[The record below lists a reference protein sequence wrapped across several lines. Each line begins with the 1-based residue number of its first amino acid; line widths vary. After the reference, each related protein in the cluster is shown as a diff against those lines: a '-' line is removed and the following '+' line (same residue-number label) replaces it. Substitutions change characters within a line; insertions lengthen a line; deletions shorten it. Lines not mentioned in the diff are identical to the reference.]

1 MATLTE
7 ALTPSQRRAYI
18 EVCELCR
25 RAAPHLERLRIGGF
39 PQEQDEERLAHLLK
53 CAEGVMMYENSFV
66 GSLGQN
72 NGRTADGNSGNA
84 ATSGNDDG

>member
-7 ALTPSQRRAYI
+7 ALTPSQRRAYM

-39 PQEQDEERLAHLLK
+39 PQEQDEERLANLLK
-53 CAEGVMMYENSFV
+53 CAEGVMVYESAYVN
-66 GSLGQN
+66 SLGQV
-72 NGRTADGNSGNA
+72 NGRNAAGNSGN
-84 ATSGNDDG
+84 SGNSTDDE